1 MLQKVGVLMFNH
13 HLFSNFDF
21 KKYEKDFILKKYN
34 SNTLVFHE
42 GEECNHLGI
51 ILKGQLIISTL
62 TTLEKDYIINILNEG
77 DLFGDTLLFSE
88 KTLFLGDGI
97 VSKDSEILFISKSLL
112 LEMLKDQQF
121 LLNFLSIVSKKS
133 LDLRNRLKLLSH
145 KSIEERILFYL
156 SEQKKQTGSNKIP
169 IKSKETLAQLLNI
182 PRPSLSRELI
192 KLKEK
197 KIIDYNRYYIILM
210 I

>member
-1 MLQKVGVLMFNH
+1 MNNH
-13 HLFSNFDF
+13 PLFLNVDL
-21 KKYEKDFILKKYN
+21 KRYEKDFKIKKYPV
-34 SNTLVFHE
+34 NTLIFQE

-62 TTLEKDYIINILNEG
+62 TSLDKEYVINILNKN

-88 KTLFLGDGI
+88 KTLYLGDGI
-97 VSKDSEILFISKSLL
+97 ASKDLEVLLISKELL
-112 LEMLKDQQF
+112 LEMFKDQTF
-121 LLNFLSIVSKKS
+121 LLNFLSIIAKKS
-133 LDLRNRLKLLSH
+133 TDLRNRLKLLSH

-156 SEQKKQTGSNKIP
+156 DSEKKRLKTNKIP
-169 IKSKETLAQLLNI
+169 IKSKESLAKLLNV

-197 KIIDYNRYYIILM
+197 GIIDYNRYQITLLI
-210 I
+210 

>member
-1 MLQKVGVLMFNH
+1 MNNH
-13 HLFSNFDF
+13 PLFLNVDLKRYEKQFEI
-21 KKYEKDFILKKYN
+21 KKYKA
-34 SNTLVFHE
+34 NTLVFHE

-62 TTLEKDYIINILNEG
+62 TALDKEYIINILNKN

-97 VSKDSEILFISKSLL
+97 VSKETEILFISKELL
-112 LEMLKDQQF
+112 LEMFKDQQF
-121 LLNFLSIVSKKS
+121 LLNFLAIIAKKS
-133 LDLRNRLKLLSH
+133 TDLRNRLKLLSH

-156 SEQKKQTGSNKIP
+156 DTQRKKLNTNKIP

-192 KLKEK
+192 NLKKK

>member
-1 MLQKVGVLMFNH
+1 MFNH

-21 KKYEKDFILKKYN
+21 KIYKKDFILKKYKA
-34 SNTLVFHE
+34 NTLVFHE
-42 GEECNHLGI
+42 GEVCNHLGI
-51 ILKGQLIISTL
+51 ILKGQLVISTL
-62 TTLEKDYIINILNEG
+62 TTLEKDYVINILNEG

-97 VSKDSEILFISKSLL
+97 VSKDSEILFISKLLL

>member
-1 MLQKVGVLMFNH
+1 MYTH
-13 HLFSNFDF
+13 PLFLNFDL
-21 KKYEKDFILKKYN
+21 KEYKKDFTIKKYN

-62 TTLEKDYIINILNEG
+62 TTLEKDYVINVLNEG
-77 DLFGDTLLFSE
+77 DLFGDTLLFSD

-97 VSKDSEILFISKSLL
+97 VSKDSEILFISKPLL

-121 LLNFLSIVSKKS
+121 LLNFLSIISKKS

-156 SEQKKQTGSNKIP
+156 SEQKKQFGSNKIP
-169 IKSKETLAQLLNI
+169 IKSKEKLAKLLNI